1 MQILNWHLYLQIDVC
16 IQSTY
21 FLNLQNYR
29 EQCTEQSTLS
39 EARELPVNG
48 KAKWK
53 HISKKS
59 LKTEAIQAWVSQAHV
74 TEMNVNLSR
83 PSCLYSDP
91 SVYVKTEYDA
101 TGKVNLQ
108 IQSLIWWYSLR
119 LFSYLLLK
127 KFVFEYFYHC

>member
-101 TGKVNLQ
+101 TGKVTFTNSKSNLM
-108 IQSLIWWYSLR
+108 ILLAIIF
-119 LFSYLLLK
+119 LFTAQY
-127 KFVFEYFYHC
+127 VFEYFYHC

>member
-1 MQILNWHLYLQIDVC
+1 MFVSSPPI
-16 IQSTY
+16 

-29 EQCTEQSTLS
+29 EQCTKQSTLS

-53 HISKKS
+53 HISKK
-59 LKTEAIQAWVSQAHV
+59 TEAIQAWVSQAHV
-74 TEMNVNLSR
+74 TDMNVNLSR

-101 TGKVNLQ
+101 TGKVTFTNSKSNLM
-108 IQSLIWWYSLR
+108 ILLAIIF
-119 LFSYLLLK
+119 LFIAQK
-127 KFVFEYFYHC
+127 VCF